1 MADLSRRFFVLAAGA
16 GALILPRI
24 AAAHSYKV
32 GDIAVGHPWALPGPA
47 PTGMAFVTLT
57 NRGRTADKLIGASS
71 PIARGA
77 ALRDADGL
85 PSKGLLIEAGRPLAM
100 RPGARHIAL
109 TGLERNLVAGARFA
123 LKLRFENAGELDVE
137 ALVEAQ
143 PSD

>member
-1 MADLSRRFFVLAAGA
+1 MNGTRRQWLLGA
-16 GALILPRI
+16 VASTVALPDFAL
-24 AAAHSYKV
+24 AHSYKV

-47 PTGMAFVTLT
+47 PTGMAFVTLA

-109 TGLERNLVAGARFA
+109 TGLERDLVAGARFA